1 MEIEDLA
8 VHGAKLIRPRRHGD
22 QRGHF
27 VELFQARR
35 IDDLV
40 GPHAWVQDNMSLS
53 REPGTIR
60 GLHFQLP
67 PFAQAKLVTVLAGA
81 LLDVVL
87 DLRPWSPSFRRVIQ
101 VPLDAE
107 EGAQLFVPAGCAHG
121 LCTTK
126 PDTLVHYK
134 VSAYYDPA
142 SERGILWSDPAL
154 GIDWPVRVGRA
165 LLSPRDHTWPT
176 LSAFLAA
183 EPDAWPVPPIMA
195 AE

>member
-1 MEIEDLA
+1 MQVDDLA
-8 VHGAKLIRPRRHGD
+8 VHGAKLIRPQRHGD
-22 QRGHF
+22 RRGHF
-27 VELFQARR
+27 VELFQARHL
-35 IDDLV
+35 DELV
-40 GPHAWVQDNMSLS
+40 GPHDWVQDNMSLS
-53 REPGTIR
+53 REPGTVR

-87 DLRPWSPSFRRVIQ
+87 DLRPWSPSFQRVIQ

-107 EGAQLFVPAGCAHG
+107 QGAQLFVPAGCAHG
-121 LCTTK
+121 LCTTE
-126 PDTLVHYK
+126 PDTIVHYK

-154 GIDWPVRVGRA
+154 GIEWPVGADRA
-165 LLSPRDHTWPT
+165 HLSPRDHSWPT
-176 LSAFLAA
+176 LAAFLEG
-183 EPDAWPVPPIMA
+183 EPDAWTVPPIMA